1 MVLCMYEE
9 EATYMYEEEDTYMP
23 ITDGAFE
30 GNNIFLR
37 ERMLTTAGHIYCSS
51 EDTFIANHLQVQNV
65 PYRY

>member
-30 GNNIFLR
+30 GNKIFLR
-37 ERMLTTAGHIYCSS
+37 EHMLTTSG
-51 EDTFIANHLQVQNV
+51 THLLQ
-65 PYRY
+65 

>member
-37 ERMLTTAGHIYCSS
+37 ERMLTTAGHIYCSR
-51 EDTFIANHLQVQNV
+51 DTFIANHLQVQNV

>member
-1 MVLCMYEE
+1 MYEG
-9 EATYMYEEEDTYMP
+9 EDTYMP

-37 ERMLTTAGHIYCSS
+37 ERMLTTAGHIYCSR
-51 EDTFIANHLQVQNV
+51 DTFIANHLQVQNV

>member
-1 MVLCMYEE
+1 MYEE

-37 ERMLTTAGHIYCSS
+37 ERMLTTAGHIYCSR
-51 EDTFIANHLQVQNV
+51 THLLQIISRCKMS
-65 PYRY
+65 PTGTK